1 MFRALH
7 ARNYRLWASGQIV
20 SLIGTWM
27 QRVAQDWLVLTLSG
41 GNALAVGIVMAL
53 QFGPTLVL
61 SVWGGVLADRYDKR
75 RILIG
80 TQIAMA
86 ACALALATLDLGGV
100 VALWHVYLIAFIMGC
115 ASAIDAP
122 VRQSFTIEMV
132 GPELLS
138 NAIALNSMTFNLAR
152 IIGPAISGVLI
163 TLVGTGWVFG
173 VNVASFGCVIAAL
186 VAMDVGRLR
195 PATAAKKA
203 RGQIRAGFRYVWERA
218 DLQILMV
225 TVFLVSTFG
234 INFPISLAVLAR
246 NTFGRDAASYG
257 LLTTM
262 LAVGT
267 LAGAV
272 LAARRRRPVH
282 IGLFLTAAIGF
293 GACEVL
299 AGLMPSYALVAVAL
313 IPTGL
318 LNLTF
323 STAAMNILQMS
334 VSAQLRGR
342 VMGIYMLCFLG
353 GTPIGAPL
361 LGWLADVTSART
373 PLIVGGLVSLVAGAA
388 GGLVLRRRGLG
399 RAAVGEGLVAG
410 NDLLP
415 ERHDADRDHLQVRPG
430 ERNADDGDGQRDACG
445 DVEEREPPAGHDKPD
460 DVADQRRRTGV
471 LAFYDRAAERPQHV
485 ERDA

>member
-1 MFRALH
+1 ME
-7 ARNYRLWASGQIV
+7 
-20 SLIGTWM
+20 
-27 QRVAQDWLVLTLSG
+27 RVAQDRLVLTLSG

-75 RILIG
+75 RILIA

-86 ACALALATLDLGGV
+86 ACALALAALDLGGV
-100 VALWHVYLIAFIMGC
+100 VALWHVYLIAFVMGC

-132 GPELLS
+132 GPDLLS
-138 NAIALNSMTFNLAR
+138 NAIGLNSMTFNLAR

-173 VNVASFGCVIAAL
+173 INVASFACVIAAL
-186 VAMDVGRLR
+186 LAMDVGQLR
-195 PATAAKKA
+195 PAVAAERA
-203 RGQIRAGFRYVWERA
+203 RGQIRAGFRYVWARA
-218 DLQILMV
+218 DLQVLLM
-225 TVFLVSTFG
+225 TVFVVATFG
-234 INFPISLAVLAR
+234 MNFAISLAVLAR

-272 LAARRRRPVH
+272 LAARRRRPVR
-282 IGLFLTAAIGF
+282 ISLFLSAAVGF
-293 GACEVL
+293 GACELLV
-299 AGLMPSYALVAVAL
+299 GLMPTYALVAVAL
-313 IPTGL
+313 VPTGL

-323 STAAMNILQMS
+323 STAAMNILQLS
-334 VSAQLRGR
+334 VAPQLRGR
-342 VMGIYMLCFLG
+342 VMGIYMLFFLG

-361 LGWLADVTSART
+361 LGWLADVTSARA
-373 PLIVGGLVSLVAGAA
+373 PLIIGGLVSLMAGAV

-399 RAAVGEGLVAG
+399 TAVGEGLVAG
-410 NDLLP
+410 DDLAS
-415 ERHDADRDHLQVRPG
+415 ERHDADRDQLEVRPC
-430 ERNADDGDGQRDACG
+430 ERDADDGDGQRDAG
-445 DVEEREPPAGHDKPD
+445 DEVAEREPPAGQDEPE
-460 DVADQRRRTGV
+460 DVADERRRTGI
-471 LAFYDRAAERPQHV
+471 LTLHHCPPERPQHV
-485 ERDA
+485 ERDT